1 MHHSQPCQNWEQT
14 VPTIWIGLSE
24 LNFAELSDLK
34 KPKQETSFPPLT
46 PGSLQCWD
54 RCCSND
60 GEETCGNAVR
70 EIKLQKSRN
79 QRNQADVLAVT
90 CLQGRLGGLPAV
102 LSSPSCLYLRQKCYY
117 GRLRTC
123 SMPPCPTKT
132 SCQPAGKGCTT
143 GCPSIVTP
151 AMKTYTERK
160 HTHLS

>member
-90 CLQGRLGGLPAV
+90 CLQGRLGGAPSSVKQPILPLLEAKV
-102 LSSPSCLYLRQKCYY
+102 LLWEASDMQCASMSYQSILLHHGLSQRSHPSNEKVHRK
-117 GRLRTC
+117 
-123 SMPPCPTKT
+123 
-132 SCQPAGKGCTT
+132 
-143 GCPSIVTP
+143 
-151 AMKTYTERK
+151 KTYTAFLNSC
-160 HTHLS
+160 H